1 MTCDDVCNFLD
12 SIEMGVY
19 KKSFRAQEING
30 EAMLELNEADML
42 ALKLTSPSERYAH
55 RGLIVVIS
63 RTTPQREAD
72 DGHLAA

>member
-1 MTCDDVCNFLD
+1 MTCDDVCAFLD
-12 SIEMGVY
+12 SIEMGAY

-55 RGLIVVIS
+55 RGPIVVI
-63 RTTPQREAD
+63 
-72 DGHLAA
+72 